1 MEDDLFPMPTPILL
15 GRQFIKTARINI
27 NMYNGTLTIE
37 FDREV
42 ICLDIFDAIRY
53 PSDLNSCFLADI
65 IDSLVQQI
73 F

>member
-53 PSDLNSCFLADI
+53 SSDLNSCFLADI